1 MIPRDALQDAG
12 SLALGCGLRL
22 LQGRLGGFHALL
34 ERIELALADA
44 LDAQAQ
50 CGLLA
55 DDELVLRFVPLA
67 CAVSGKAAHAHRF
80 VAHAHRAAFGLELA
94 IEQDLGFQADAG
106 GDRAGQLAGVGDVGR
121 DHRLDGLL
129 IRRTGRDPGQGEFL
143 AGQARRGGLELQDG
157 VVAPGGASLVGVD
170 AVLEFGPQAVGYF
183 AELAGSCLDGVGQA
197 AGQVGQGVDLGA
209 ALAEH
214 VTHGA
219 VAAVLAVD
227 VGFEAGLVG
236 VELALQG
243 GGVEVLYP
251 AFGLV
256 GLGALLG
263 GIQEGVG
270 IQRHCGSQIHAG
282 LEGVLLEAAVH
293 EHPGV
298 GLALA
303 GHVPGAATR
312 LCDTSPALS
321 LAPMHPTW
329 NKEGSAFDHQNK
341 TASKHRPAPAWRW
354 PSARGMLC
362 WLAWSLRTSYAFG
375 LKFQFKTFLLGS
387 RWVSVNGQVTT
398 SRCSC
403 VRHFLEQARHI
414 KIDQSNNILYNRP
427 AL

>member
-1 MIPRDALQDAG
+1 MT
-12 SLALGCGLRL
+12 
-22 LQGRLGGFHALL
+22 
-34 ERIELALADA
+34 DA
-44 LDAQAQ
+44 LDAQSQ
-50 CGLLA
+50 RGLLA
-55 DDELVLRFVPLA
+55 HNELILSVIPLA
-67 CAVSGKAAHAHRF
+67 CAVSSEATHGHGFIAHGLG
-80 VAHAHRAAFGLELA
+80 AAFGFDLA
-94 IEQDLGFQADAG
+94 IDQDLRFQADAG
-106 GDRAGQLAGVGDVGR
+106 WDRARQLAGVGGVGGNERFNSLLVGR
-121 DHRLDGLL
+121 A
-129 IRRTGRDPGQGEFL
+129 GRHPGQGEFL
-143 AGQARRGGLELQDG
+143 AGQAGSGGLELQDG
-157 VVAPGGASLVGVD
+157 AFAPGGASLVGVD
-170 AVLEFGPQAVGYF
+170 AVLEPCTQAVGHF
-183 AELAGSCLDGVGQA
+183 AELTCSGFDGVGQG
-197 AGQVGQGVDLGA
+197 AGQVGQGVDLRI
-209 ALAEH
+209 ALAQH
-214 VTHGA
+214 VADGA
-219 VAAVLAVD
+219 VAGVLAVD

-387 RWVSVNGQVTT
+387 RWVSVNSQVTT

>member
-1 MIPRDALQDAG
+1 M
-12 SLALGCGLRL
+12 S
-22 LQGRLGGFHALL
+22 
-34 ERIELALADA
+34 
-44 LDAQAQ
+44 
-50 CGLLA
+50 
-55 DDELVLRFVPLA
+55 
-67 CAVSGKAAHAHRF
+67 
-80 VAHAHRAAFGLELA
+80 LELA
-94 IEQDLGFQADAG
+94 IDQDLRFQADAG
-106 GDRAGQLAGVGDVGR
+106 RDRAGHLAGVGDVGG
-121 DHRLDGLL
+121 DQRLDGSLV
-129 IRRTGRDPGQGEFL
+129 GRAGGHPGQSEFL
-143 AGQARRGGLELQDG
+143 AGQTGGGGLELQDG
-157 VVAPGGASLVGVD
+157 VVAPGGASLVRVD
-170 AVLEFGPQAVGYF
+170 AVLELGPQAVRDF

-197 AGQVGQGVDLGA
+197 AGQVGQGVDLGV

-219 VAAVLAVD
+219 VAAVLAVN
-227 VGFEAGLVG
+227 VCFEASLVG

-243 GGVEVLYP
+243 LGVKVLYP

-256 GLGALLG
+256 DLGALAG
-263 GIQEGVG
+263 GGQEGIGVE
-270 IQRHCGSQIHAG
+270 RHCGSQIHAG

-293 EHPGV
+293 GHPGV